1 MACVLGRGEPH
12 ILNTFQA
19 AIAHDEE
26 DTYAIFLYPEGGLQ
40 FLGTRP
46 KESYNVQLELP
57 ARVGFSRGDSDD
69 GRREGLF
76 YSVAS
81 TEQALRRLERGS
93 NAGVPGVWVFHV
105 GSSGPLEHVEPGG
118 KEGASPGTPQSPAA
132 PTEPPARPGWAPTS
146 PRPHH
151 HGQLSIIPVGLPAS
165 PGQERSR
172 RLQPDGDTPQSH
184 PANPASY
191 SSGQHGVGVEEDVH
205 FNTDVF
211 TYSAGSKETCARHH
225 GRCSPHAFCTDYA
238 TGLCCHCQASYYGN
252 GRQCLPEG
260 TGTRGGEGAR
270 CPGMGKEGAR
280 AVFSPRPGAVHRLNG
295 KVSGSLVVG
304 RTPVRFQD
312 VDLHAYIV
320 GSDGRAYT
328 AVSGVP
334 APAARALLPLLPL
347 GGLFGWLFALEEP
360 GYENGF
366 SITGERG
373 RGSEMLPSGSG
384 SLSPPRCVAGSLGSA
399 AGLGRAPGDVLP
411 EAIPAQVPPVPSS
424 CPGAEFTQ
432 HLQVTFYPGEEQV
445 HITQTAEGLGP
456 DNYLSLKTHIQ
467 GQVPFI
473 PENSTVHV
481 GPYKEL
487 YHYSSSAVMSSA
499 HRDYVLTSG
508 ASNQTLSYRLH
519 QNITFSGCPHARG
532 RLPPLQRL
540 SVPRA
545 FALYD
550 AQEQALR
557 YALAGRIGSAHG
569 EHAPPA
575 VPDDAERPPANPCH
589 DGTHM
594 CEATARCQPGT
605 GLGYTCECADG
616 YRGDGRG
623 CQDVDEC
630 EEGLSQC
637 GPFSVCLNA
646 PGSYRCECRSGYRLA
661 EDGHACVPPLKPQIP
676 AALADPCE
684 DGSHPCA
691 PGDRARCLPRA
702 GGLPACEC
710 LPGYTGDGRVCTDV
724 DECAENPC
732 HPAAACHNSPGSFSC
747 HCQPG
752 YEGDGFQCAHAQGS
766 TQRLTP
772 CEHERLYPRVPGHA
786 AQCDERGGYRP
797 LQCHGGTGHCWCV
810 DAAGQEIAGTRT
822 APGSTPPRCG
832 DPGHPAHGVTVLVAI
847 GVPPASSRGERGC
860 GGDNPEPPG
869 ASRAPPEPHQHPH
882 PRVPG
887 CSKLPPHDPG
897 ARGVGVSPPAGSSQQ
912 LTPCEH
918 ERLYPRAVPPGPSPV
933 GDGHVPQCDERGGYR
948 PLQCHGS
955 TGHCWC
961 VDAAGQEIAGTR
973 TAPGSTPPRCGDPGW
988 RSAQRG
994 PGSVARGLTGSF
1006 PVPEPT
1012 ERPPSMC
1019 ERWRQSLL
1027 EHYGGSPRGDQYVP
1041 QCEAGGH
1048 FTPLQCHGDS
1058 GYCWC
1063 VDESGREIQGTRSE
1077 PGSPPPCKR
1086 RALRLC
1092 NPPRAAL
1099 SGRRGEA
1106 RTLVEPP
1113 PTLFPPLPPRSVPGL
1128 PSVAPPS
1135 ARPSPRPD
1143 VSPPGTGTF
1152 LLYAQ
1157 GQQIGYLPLNGTRLQ
1172 KEAAK
1177 TLLSL
1182 HVKYRGRSGWA
1193 WRSRRVSDPSG
1204 RGCAP
1209 AAAGLRAPAAGGA
1222 KNPVGVF
1229 PQEKGLRAKGHLVGD
1244 PGRLPRISPR
1254 PLQPHQGS
1262 IVVGIDYDCRER
1274 TVYWTDVA
1282 GRTINRASLEPGTE
1296 PETVISSG
1304 VSPAPASPPPQR
1316 HLGVPAVALG
1326 LSSFGV
1332 LHPPALFGAGS
1343 HTSPPAGLLSPEG
1356 LAVDHLR
1363 RAMFWTD
1370 SGLDK
1375 IERARLDG
1383 SERRVLFD
1391 TELVNPRAI
1400 AVDPVRGQPAL
1411 SSSPCGRVPCLINRV
1426 NYSPSNLYW
1435 TDWNRE
1441 APKIETATVNGANRR
1456 VLVSKDIGLPNGLT
1470 FDPFSKLLCWA
1481 DAGTKNLECTF
1492 PDGAGR
1498 RIIQNS
1504 LNYPFSI
1511 ISYADHFYHT
1521 DWRRDGVIAV
1531 NKETG
1536 SFTDEYLPEHR
1547 SHLYGITA
1555 VYPYCPGAR
1564 K

>member
-1 MACVLGRGEPH
+1 MCHQPKNRPPVTARAGCVGEESGPGGGGSPTPSSPRQPFGCLSAGSLNAPSVRRRQRGSLCLLG
-12 ILNTFQA
+12 LNTFQA
-19 AIAHDEE
+19 VIAYDEE

-81 TEQALRRLERGS
+81 TEQALRHLERGS

-118 KEGASPGTPQSPAA
+118 GEGASPGTPQSPAA

-146 PRPHH
+146 PRPRHR
-151 HGQLSIIPVGLPAS
+151 GQPSIVPAGLPAA

-172 RLQPDGDTPQSH
+172 RLQPDGDTPQSY

-191 SSGQHGVGVEEDVH
+191 SSGHHGVGVEEDVH

-260 TGTRGGEGAR
+260 
-270 CPGMGKEGAR
+270 
-280 AVFSPRPGAVHRLNG
+280 AVHRLNG
-295 KVSGSLVVG
+295 KVSGSLEVG
-304 RTPVRFQD
+304 RMPVRFQD

-328 AVSGVP
+328 AISGVP

-366 SITGERG
+366 SITG
-373 RGSEMLPSGSG
+373 
-384 SLSPPRCVAGSLGSA
+384 
-399 AGLGRAPGDVLP
+399 
-411 EAIPAQVPPVPSS
+411 
-424 CPGAEFTQ
+424 AEFTQ
-432 HLQVTFYPGEEQV
+432 NLEVTFYPGEEQV

-473 PENSTVHV
+473 PENFTVHV

-487 YHYSSSAVMSSA
+487 YHYSSSAVTSSA

-508 ASNQTLSYRLH
+508 AANQTLSYRLR

-540 SVPRA
+540 SVARA

-550 AQEQALR
+550 GQEQALR
-557 YALAGRIGSAHG
+557 YALAGRIGSAH
-569 EHAPPA
+569 
-575 VPDDAERPPANPCH
+575 DDAETPPVNPCH
-589 DGTHM
+589 DGTHT

-630 EEGLSQC
+630 GEGLSQC

-646 PGSYRCECRSGYRLA
+646 PGSYRCECRSGYWLA
-661 EDGHACVPPLKPQIP
+661 EDGHACVPL
-676 AALADPCE
+676 ALLADPCE

-710 LPGYTGDGRVCTDV
+710 LPGYTGDGRDCTDV

-732 HPAAACHNSPGSFSC
+732 HPAAACYNTPGSFSC
-747 HCQPG
+747 RCQPG
-752 YEGDGFQCAHAQGS
+752 YEGDGFQCTHAQGS

-786 AQCDERGGYRP
+786 AQCDERGEYRP

-832 DPGHPAHGVTVLVAI
+832 
-847 GVPPASSRGERGC
+847 
-860 GGDNPEPPG
+860 NP
-869 ASRAPPEPHQHPH
+869 
-882 PRVPG
+882 
-887 CSKLPPHDPG
+887 
-897 ARGVGVSPPAGSSQQ
+897 GSSQQ

-973 TAPGSTPPRCGDPGW
+973 TAPGSTPPRCGNPGQC
-988 RSAQRG
+988 RRERG
-994 PGSVARGLTGSF
+994 ARPLPKSPQPRGAPPASSVRVEAHPART
-1006 PVPEPT
+1006 
-1012 ERPPSMC
+1012 
-1019 ERWRQSLL
+1019 
-1027 EHYGGSPRGDQYVP
+1027 GGSGKSPSTPSLPVGPAAWVGGVVTVALPRARAHGAAPEHVRALAAEPAGALRRQPPRRPVRAAVRRGGPLHPAAVPRGQRV
-1041 QCEAGGH
+1041 
-1048 FTPLQCHGDS
+1048 LL
-1058 GYCWC
+1058 
-1063 VDESGREIQGTRSE
+1063 VRGRERQ
-1077 PGSPPPCKR
+1077 
-1086 RALRLC
+1086 
-1092 NPPRAAL
+1092 
-1099 SGRRGEA
+1099 
-1106 RTLVEPP
+1106 
-1113 PTLFPPLPPRSVPGL
+1113 
-1128 PSVAPPS
+1128 
-1135 ARPSPRPD
+1135 
-1143 VSPPGTGTF
+1143 
-1152 LLYAQ
+1152 
-1157 GQQIGYLPLNGTRLQ
+1157 
-1172 KEAAK
+1172 
-1177 TLLSL
+1177 
-1182 HVKYRGRSGWA
+1182 
-1193 WRSRRVSDPSG
+1193 
-1204 RGCAP
+1204 
-1209 AAAGLRAPAAGGA
+1209 
-1222 KNPVGVF
+1222 
-1229 PQEKGLRAKGHLVGD
+1229 GD
-1244 PGRLPRISPR
+1244 PGHALGARQPPAMSPQRRAAERPALAAARRVPAGHGDLPALRPGAADRLP
-1254 PLQPHQGS
+1254 
-1262 IVVGIDYDCRER
+1262 
-1274 TVYWTDVA
+1274 A
-1282 GRTINRASLEPGTE
+1282 A
-1296 PETVISSG
+1296 
-1304 VSPAPASPPPQR
+1304 QR
-1316 HLGVPAVALG
+1316 HAAAEGG
-1326 LSSFGV
+1326 GED
-1332 LHPPALFGAGS
+1332 PAL
-1343 HTSPPAGLLSPEG
+1343 PAWLHRGGDRLRLPGEDGLLDRRGRPHHKPG
-1356 LAVDHLR
+1356 QPGARR
-1363 RAMFWTD
+1363 RAGD
-1370 SGLDK
+1370 RHQL
-1375 IERARLDG
+1375 
-1383 SERRVLFD
+1383 
-1391 TELVNPRAI
+1391 
-1400 AVDPVRGQPAL
+1400 
-1411 SSSPCGRVPCLINRV
+1411 
-1426 NYSPSNLYW
+1426 SNLYW

-1456 VLVSKDIGLPNGLT
+1456 VLVNKDIGLPNGLT

-1498 RIIQNS
+1498 RIIQNN